1 VAGLVDG
8 RLGDRE
14 YDEEVAAV
22 VEPASREIIS
32 WIMMPS
38 WRERIEL
45 EREREGERG
54 RYSPVRGGHRREGR
68 RREEM
73 DAGGSHGRG

>member
-1 VAGLVDG
+1 
-8 RLGDRE
+8 
-14 YDEEVAAV
+14 
-22 VEPASREIIS
+22 
-32 WIMMPS
+32 MMPS